1 MLEELQTVL
10 PKARLSEQEFP
21 LSESLETALLNM
33 YTEIIVFYAYAITFF
48 RNNPNATTSRS
59 AWSAFSSRFEK
70 VISSLRIYSR
80 KVDEI
85 VDMMRLS
92 KETHT
97 AETVKAINSLQKLMI
112 TDNGTPCHIIPYG
125 LNLKF
130 YGRSVEMDELKNALD
145 PGNEDQTLKVMS
157 IYGLGGVGKTQLA
170 LHYANTSRDSYDA
183 IAWIQAD
190 TQTKLIQSLST
201 FASKL
206 GLPKKEGSG
215 GDDYQSVQKV
225 RDWLNN
231 SRKTF
236 LLVFDNL
243 EDVRILSQIWPA
255 SNKGSIIIT
264 SRSPAVAARR
274 AKKTMHLKS
283 FEEGPAVDILYELT
297 GLQPADEND
306 AKAAKEICQLIGG
319 LPLAMVHMSSFIQ
332 DRRYSYEEFL
342 ALYKKH
348 TERIFVKDQSQVD
361 YDHTLNT
368 VWDLSLQSLSPNAR
382 VLLDLLSL
390 FDPDSIPE
398 RLLIGTR
405 AEIVE
410 PRLKFLN
417 DDFE

>member
-190 TQTKLIQSLST
+190 TQTKIIQSLST
-201 FASKL
+201 FTSKL
-206 GLPKKEGSG
+206 GLLEGG
-215 GDDYQSVQKV
+215 K
-225 RDWLNN
+225 
-231 SRKTF
+231 
-236 LLVFDNL
+236 
-243 EDVRILSQIWPA
+243 
-255 SNKGSIIIT
+255 
-264 SRSPAVAARR
+264 RR
-274 AKKTMHLKS
+274 
-283 FEEGPAVDILYELT
+283 
-297 GLQPADEND
+297 
-306 AKAAKEICQLIGG
+306 
-319 LPLAMVHMSSFIQ
+319 
-332 DRRYSYEEFL
+332 
-342 ALYKKH
+342 
-348 TERIFVKDQSQVD
+348 
-361 YDHTLNT
+361 
-368 VWDLSLQSLSPNAR
+368 
-382 VLLDLLSL
+382 
-390 FDPDSIPE
+390 
-398 RLLIGTR
+398 
-405 AEIVE
+405 
-410 PRLKFLN
+410 
-417 DDFE
+417 

>member
-1 MLEELQTVL
+1 LLEELRTVL
-10 PKARLSEQEFP
+10 PKARLSEQELP
-21 LSESLETALLNM
+21 LSESLETALLKM
-33 YTEIIVFYAYAITFF
+33 YTEMIVFHAYAITFF
-48 RNNPNATTSRS
+48 RNNPNATSRT
-59 AWSAFSSRFEK
+59 AWSAFNSRFEK
-70 VISSLRIYSR
+70 TMSNLRIYSR

-85 VDMMRLS
+85 IDMTRLS
-92 KETHT
+92 KEIHT
-97 AETVKAINSLQKLMI
+97 AETVKVINSLRELMI
-112 TDNGTPCHIIPYG
+112 TDNGTPCHFIPYG

-130 YGRSVEMDELKNALD
+130 HGRSVEMDELKNALD

-157 IYGLGGVGKTQLA
+157 ICGLGGVGKTQLA

-183 IAWIQAD
+183 IAWIHAD

-206 GLPKKEGSG
+206 GLPKKDG
-215 GDDYQSVQKV
+215 GGDDDYQSVQKV

-231 SRKTF
+231 SGKTF

-243 EDVRILSQIWPA
+243 EDVSILSQIWPA
-255 SNKGSIIIT
+255 SKKGSIIIT

-274 AKKTMHLKS
+274 AKKIMHLKS
-283 FEEGPAVDILYELT
+283 FEEGAAADILYELT

-306 AKAAKEICQLIGG
+306 AKAAKEICRLIGG
-319 LPLAMVHMSSFIQ
+319 LPLAMVHTSSFIQ
-332 DRRYSYEEFL
+332 DRGYSYPEFR
-342 ALYKKH
+342 ALYKRH
-348 TERIFVKDQSQVD
+348 AERIFIQDQPQVD
-361 YDHTLNT
+361 YDHTLNA